1 MAEYSFQEVMHQF
14 DRMCKANPGCF
25 NCPLHHS
32 NYYSD
37 DESHIVVFVRY
48 PEKIEQTVM
57 SWAADHPEP
66 VYPTWG
72 EWLMEQMVIAER
84 MRPKYDYTNG
94 ERTYELERTGEY
106 IAIDSEM
113 KKQIPADIAE
123 KLGIEPKEG

>member
-1 MAEYSFQEVMHQF
+1 MEICDFLKSWK
-14 DRMCKANPGCF
+14 RMCNSMTEMNGCEDCQIVR
-25 NCPLHHS
+25 NTHGARCGDMPCEMQ
-32 NYYSD
+32 D
-37 DESHIVVFVRY
+37 VESIAREV
-48 PEKIEQTVM
+48 EK
-57 SWAADHPEP
+57 WAAEHPEP

-84 MRPKYDYTNG
+84 MRPKYNYTNG
-94 ERTYELERTGEY
+94 EHTDELERTGEY